1 LLKCGGWYGP
11 DTAAYSLWK
20 VPFVRRLGVGA
31 HRLFFVL
38 GLPDHVTA
46 CLFDLD
52 GVLTQTA
59 KVHDAAWTEMFNNF
73 LRSWS
78 DRTGE
83 PYVPFDPVDDYN
95 SYVDG
100 RPRADGVRTFL
111 ASRGI
116 KLPEGSPD
124 DSPSVETVYGLGNRK
139 NEILLKVIHT
149 QGVQVY
155 EGSVRYLRA
164 ARDAGLD
171 RAVVS
176 ASANCA
182 EVLEAAGI
190 ADLLE
195 VRIDGRVAAELGLR
209 GKPHPDTFL
218 AAARQLGVSPHQAAV
233 FEDAVAGVEAGRAG
247 EFGYVVGVD
256 RVGHADALLRHGASI
271 VVNDLSE
278 LLA

>member
-1 LLKCGGWYGP
+1 M
-11 DTAAYSLWK
+11 
-20 VPFVRRLGVGA
+20 
-31 HRLFFVL
+31 L
-38 GLPDHVTA
+38 GLPDFVTA

-59 KVHDAAWTEMFNNF
+59 KVHDAAWTEMFNDF

-83 PYVPFDPVDDYN
+83 PHLPFDPVSDYN

-100 RPRADGVRTFL
+100 RTRADGVRAFL
-111 ASRGI
+111 SSRRI
-116 KLPEGSPD
+116 QLPDGEPTD
-124 DSPSVETVYGLGNRK
+124 PPSAETVHGLGNRK
-139 NEILLKVIHT
+139 NETLRKVIQT
-149 QGVQVY
+149 QGVQAY
-155 EGSVRYLRA
+155 PGSVRYLRA

-182 EVLEAAGI
+182 EVLAAAAI

-209 GKPHPDTFL
+209 GKPDPDMFL
-218 AAARQLGVSPHQAAV
+218 AAVRQLGVPPHQAAV
-233 FEDAVAGVEAGRAG
+233 FEDSLAGVEAGRVG

-256 RVGHADALLRHGASI
+256 RVGQADALLRHGSSI
-271 VVNDLSE
+271 VVKDLSE
-278 LLA
+278 LLP